1 MQEYEFDESLLQDSS
16 LKVLCFEG
24 PTAGWAEFIYKNRSR
39 RKPPF
44 HHDYDIVIGPI
55 ADDGVAY
62 LLDRYEEGSYTI
74 EELARELKFK
84 HLNTFKTHQMIMNQ
98 QQQQNF
104 LIAYTIDRMTEFLI
118 EDYELSI
125 AAALQ
130 FIYNSETYQKLNQT
144 DNGLYEQSPSYVY
157 ELLSQEYQTG
167 VAA

>member
-1 MQEYEFDESLLQDSS
+1 
-16 LKVLCFEG
+16 
-24 PTAGWAEFIYKNRSR
+24 
-39 RKPPF
+39 
-44 HHDYDIVIGPI
+44 
-55 ADDGVAY
+55 
-62 LLDRYEEGSYTI
+62 
-74 EELARELKFK
+74 
-84 HLNTFKTHQMIMNQ
+84 MNQ
-98 QQQQNF
+98 QQQQSF

-118 EDYELSI
+118 EDYELPI